1 MKKESWTLKLIR
13 YTYNVNCILDEA
25 ALATIGQLSTST
37 LMVTV
42 FVTSWLTI
50 IFFIFDLYSNLI
62 NSYLRAILCIIVLSV
77 PSIYMRRH
85 CKKLGLKILEVTPE
99 QAPEAKKRMTRWALV
114 DTVLM
119 TLAWS
124 IG

>member
-1 MKKESWTLKLIR
+1 MKKESLTLKLIR